1 MTLRKIC
8 AAMMAIATLP
18 AAISL
23 AGSPPPPEA
32 FGTLPVQT
40 DLQMSPD
47 GHWLAWFD
55 HAQPKPRVVIF
66 DLVTRKPQ
74 RILAVPER
82 VKLRA
87 LAWNDNETLLIGLSE
102 TEEST
107 NSKQRSHEFYRVI
120 AHDVHGGD
128 GRMLPMD
135 PDAVARH
142 EKQNPPLVRLVRTHT
157 SKPHTVIAAAFGG
170 CRRVVAGCLLE
181 IDTVTGRAT
190 VIKVG
195 NEFTNGWAV
204 DRDGQPLAREDW
216 DWHQKAY
223 RVFALEPN
231 DHIKEITRTDDSEH
245 PNLQGVMPDN
255 SGLLMLATNGH
266 PHQAAWVLPLDGSA
280 MRLLV
285 EDPDA
290 DVEATRTDPNTGA
303 VIAALI
309 GGTQG
314 YTKWIEPQAQHRAE
328 VMGKTF
334 PGKTVEMINWSI
346 DGSKLLAK
354 VQTPSSPA
362 LYYWIDF
369 TTHHADIAGEE
380 YPALANVALGRAE
393 KITYKARDGMTI
405 PAILTRPPEDSATP
419 IALIVLPHGG
429 PNAHDE
435 FQFDW
440 LAQFFA
446 TRGYAVLQPQFRG
459 STGFGQAF
467 EEAGYRQWGGV
478 MQDDVTDGVKAM
490 IERGLVDA
498 RRVCIVGASY
508 GGYAALAG
516 AAFTPDLYRCAASIN
531 GVSDLP
537 ALMRSEVPLYDGA
550 ISASKSFWKLRIG
563 SPNESRL
570 DAVSPINSVK
580 TIAAPVLIIYGTGDG
595 VVPNEQSQKMI
606 NAMRSAGKNVQV
618 DLLQGE
624 DHWLSQT
631 ETRTQV
637 LRTLDSFLKA
647 NL

>member
-1 MTLRKIC
+1 M
-8 AAMMAIATLP
+8 
-18 AAISL
+18 SL
-23 AGSPPPPEA
+23 ADRGPPPEA
-32 FGTLPVQT
+32 FGALPAQT

-47 GHWLAWFD
+47 GHWLAWLD
-55 HAQPKPRVVIF
+55 HIQPKPRVVIF

-87 LAWNDNETLLIGLSE
+87 LVWNDNETLLIGLSE
-102 TEEST
+102 TKESSD
-107 NSKQRSHEFYRVI
+107 SKEKSQEYYRFI

-135 PDAVARH
+135 PDALARH
-142 EKQNPPLVRLVRTHT
+142 EKQNPPLVRLIRANT
-157 SKPHTVIAAAFGG
+157 SKPHTVIAAAYGG
-170 CRRVVAGCLLE
+170 CRAVVAGCLLE
-181 IDTVTGRAT
+181 IDTATGRAA
-190 VIKVG
+190 VLKVG
-195 NEFTNGWAV
+195 NEFTNNWVV

-223 RVFALEPN
+223 RVYALEP
-231 DHIKEITRTDDSEH
+231 DDRIKEIIRTNDSEH

-255 SGLLMLATNGH
+255 SGLVLLATNGR

-280 MRLLV
+280 MRLLI

-290 DVEATRTDPNTGA
+290 DVEATGTDPNTGA
-303 VIAALI
+303 VISALI
-309 GGTQG
+309 GGG
-314 YTKWIEPQAQHRAE
+314 ENGSTKWVDAHAQHRAE
-328 VMGKTF
+328 VLEKTF
-334 PGKTVEMINWSI
+334 PGKTVEMISWSV
-346 DGSKLLAK
+346 DGTKLLAK
-354 VQTPSSPA
+354 VETPSSPP
-362 LYYWIDF
+362 LYYMIDF

-393 KITYKARDGMTI
+393 QITYAARDGTTI
-405 PAILTRPPEDSATP
+405 PAILTRPPGDGAAP
-419 IALIVLPHGG
+419 VALIVLPHGG
-429 PNAHDE
+429 PNAHDP
-435 FQFDW
+435 FRFDW

-467 EEAGYRQWGGV
+467 QEAGYRQWGGL

-490 IERGLVDA
+490 IDRGIADA
-498 RRVCIVGASY
+498 RRICIVGASY

-516 AAFTPDLYRCAASIN
+516 AAFTPSLYRCAASIN

-550 ISASKSFWKLRIG
+550 ISTNKSFWKVRIG

-570 DAVSPINSVK
+570 SAVSPINSVK
-580 TIAAPVLIIYGTGDG
+580 SIEIPVLIIYGTGDG
-595 VVPNEQSQKMI
+595 VVPNEQSQHMI
-606 NAMRSAGKNVQV
+606 SAMRSAGKKVEV
-618 DLLQGE
+618 DILRGE

-631 ETRTQV
+631 DTRTQV
-637 LRTLDSFLKA
+637 LRTLDAFLKA
-647 NL
+647 NLQP